1 MHRDA
6 SVGLKAK
13 PDDRSAEIE
22 ARILDAELLCLG
34 PRIGLGVSRKQY
46 PGRFIHTTSF
56 GLEGQALAHLI
67 VESGVEAE
75 FVTLDTGR
83 LFPETYDVWAAT
95 EARYRIKIRA
105 CYPDMAALTA
115 LVADQGI
122 NGFRAA
128 VGARKACCA
137 VRKLDPL
144 KEALL
149 GAAVWFTGLRADQS
163 AYRATLSFASCQ
175 KRHRIIKVNPLLDWT
190 RDQVAIL
197 VADQD
202 IPVSALHGRGLPS
215 IGCAPMHAGRWSQ
228 KD

>member
-1 MHRDA
+1 
-6 SVGLKAK
+6 
-13 PDDRSAEIE
+13 
-22 ARILDAELLCLG
+22 
-34 PRIGLGVSRKQY
+34 
-46 PGRFIHTTSF
+46 
-56 GLEGQALAHLI
+56 
-67 VESGVEAE
+67 
-75 FVTLDTGR
+75 
-83 LFPETYDVWAAT
+83 
-95 EARYRIKIRA
+95 
-105 CYPDMAALTA
+105 MAALTA

-163 AYRATLSFASCQ
+163 AYRATLSFASDQ

-215 IGCAPMHAGRWSQ
+215 IGCAPCTRAVGPKKTERAGRWWWESGGSQ
-228 KD
+228 ECGLHVTADGRLRKGGLKSVVGSDE